1 MNDILPWL
9 GFLADGLRVTVALS
23 LAIAVLS
30 VALSTLVA
38 ILRVCPVRA
47 LRLTAVAF
55 VDLFRSIPLLAL
67 LFFIFYGLGAYVVRL
82 GISPFW
88 LAVITLTVVESAY
101 LAEVFRGT
109 IESIP
114 KSQWEAAA
122 SLGLGWVST
131 LRLIV
136 VPQSLLP
143 AIPSVL
149 VLLVYVI
156 KDSSLAS
163 LITVTEVTTSAN
175 ILVSHTFRPF
185 QVYMLLAAM
194 YLAIIAPL
202 TLLGSRLETAI
213 RKPSAQGRA
222 SEAARQASRG

>member
-1 MNDILPWL
+1 MSETLSWL

-23 LAIAVLS
+23 LAIAPLS
-30 VALSTLVA
+30 VALSAVIA
-38 ILRVCPVRA
+38 IIRICPVRA
-47 LRLTAVAF
+47 LRVTALLY

-88 LAVITLTVVESAY
+88 LAVITLTIVESAY

-122 SLGLGWVST
+122 SLGLGWIST
-131 LRLIV
+131 VRFIV

-143 AIPSVL
+143 AVPSVV

-213 RKPSAQGRA
+213 RRPRTRDRVPQIT
-222 SEAARQASRG
+222 AAH

>member
-1 MNDILPWL
+1 MSETLSWL

-23 LAIAVLS
+23 LAIAPLS
-30 VALSTLVA
+30 VALSAVIA
-38 ILRVCPVRA
+38 IIRICPVRA
-47 LRLTAVAF
+47 LRVTALLY

-88 LAVITLTVVESAY
+88 LAVITLTIVESAY

-122 SLGLGWVST
+122 SLGLGWIST
-131 LRLIV
+131 VRFIV

-143 AIPSVL
+143 AVPSVV

-213 RKPSAQGRA
+213 RRPRKRDRVPQIT
-222 SEAARQASRG
+222 AAH